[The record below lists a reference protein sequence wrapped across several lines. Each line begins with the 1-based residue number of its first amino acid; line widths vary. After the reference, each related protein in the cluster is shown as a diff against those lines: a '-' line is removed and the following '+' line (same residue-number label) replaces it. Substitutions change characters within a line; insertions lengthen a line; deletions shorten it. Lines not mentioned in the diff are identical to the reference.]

1 MAMFG
6 PKSKAPRGGR
16 LSTGCGGYLL
26 TPRTAGRVSV
36 VHAWPV
42 WGLAGKDWRSR
53 LGEEMLG
60 A

>member
-1 MAMFG
+1 MANR
-6 PKSKAPRGGR
+6 KAPRGGR
-16 LSTGCGGYLL
+16 LSTGCGGHLL

-42 WGLAGKDWRSR
+42 WGLAGMEWRSP
-53 LGEEMLG
+53 LGEEMLK